1 MKENHKLVK
10 GVRKTILRYFTNL
23 VQELKMEN
31 TESFKEMLMMSYE
44 DLKKLLNSIEQ
55 HNTPNRVNDRNKV
68 TTTPKRLALTLR
80 FLAIG

>member
-1 MKENHKLVK
+1 MRENQKLVK

-31 TESFKEMLMMSYE
+31 TESFKEMLRMSYE

>member
-1 MKENHKLVK
+1 MRENQKLVK

-31 TESFKEMLMMSYE
+31 TESFKEMLRMSYE

-55 HNTPNRVNDRNKV
+55 HNTPHRVNDRNKV
-68 TTTPKRLALTLR
+68 TTTPKRLAFTLR

>member
-1 MKENHKLVK
+1 MRENQKLVK

-31 TESFKEMLMMSYE
+31 TESFKEILRMSYE

-55 HNTPNRVNDRNKV
+55 HNTPYPENDRNKV
-68 TTTPKRLALTLR
+68 TTTPERLALTLR